1 MPIAGNEPDGRR
13 KRRLTELE
21 NRLSLF
27 SSSYSF
33 LLLCIYIYIFFSNDS
48 FLCEYRWEKTA
59 DSSPINGAAA
69 TSFLFDFIFIFFSC
83 FFWFGFLVCPF
94 TSALPCRFRWFFVL
108 VWLAV
113 AFSASSGFQQQQQK
127 KSQSIEPDLIDS
139 SAGHWWSWPSISF
152 PAKSIDK
159 NLEQRDEDDAVHR
172 WNIHWKAKERTRWRA
187 LDDDSRVIDRGPP
200 FPTNLIN
207 KSTGNRRPTTRH
219 LTMQRR
225 TLEKIQR
232 KALPKRF
239 VLGKGHEMSETKKKN
254 NNNQKCIQ
262 WNPLKSFQVDEAL
275 GGGRGNPSYS
285 PRQEHESALGNA
297 LSLSLGRSEAVD
309 VADRIRSRFFYLG
322 E

>member
-69 TSFLFDFIFIFFSC
+69 TSFLFDFFLIFFSC

-139 SAGHWWSWPSISF
+139 SAGH
-152 PAKSIDK
+152 
-159 NLEQRDEDDAVHR
+159 
-172 WNIHWKAKERTRWRA
+172 
-187 LDDDSRVIDRGPP
+187 
-200 FPTNLIN
+200 
-207 KSTGNRRPTTRH
+207 
-219 LTMQRR
+219 
-225 TLEKIQR
+225 
-232 KALPKRF
+232 
-239 VLGKGHEMSETKKKN
+239 
-254 NNNQKCIQ
+254 
-262 WNPLKSFQVDEAL
+262 
-275 GGGRGNPSYS
+275 
-285 PRQEHESALGNA
+285 
-297 LSLSLGRSEAVD
+297 
-309 VADRIRSRFFYLG
+309 
-322 E
+322 